1 MIMGGKEVKC
11 DKGTLELTF
20 VTQLSCRHS
29 IYSLVLVLDYA
40 LNFVFRCTKI
50 LR

>member
-1 MIMGGKEVKC
+1 MIMGGTEVKC

-29 IYSLVLVLDYA
+29 IYSLVLVLVRLLDYA
-40 LNFVFRCTKI
+40 LI
-50 LR
+50 LIT